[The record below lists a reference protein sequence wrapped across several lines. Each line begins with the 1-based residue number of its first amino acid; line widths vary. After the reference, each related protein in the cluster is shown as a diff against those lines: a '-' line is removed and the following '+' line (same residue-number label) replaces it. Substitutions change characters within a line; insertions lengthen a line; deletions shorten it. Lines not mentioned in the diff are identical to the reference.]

1 MKVIGLRL
9 ALPAAILAIVFCAA
23 ARVDSAEPGHSRGGV
38 AVRTE
43 QGGVGAKAEYCTDCH
58 GPSGQGYHG
67 YLTMPRLAGQTT
79 VYIDN
84 QLRNFAERSRERD
97 LFINMSRVHGLSP
110 DMRSALATHFRGLDP
125 RPIGG
130 GPRNLVGT
138 GKRIYDE
145 GIPEANIP
153 ACAACHGPDAKGQ
166 EAIPRLAGQLYAY
179 TVKEL
184 TNWSRERGQGSAK
197 DDTSAVM
204 TPIAHAMTPAQVS
217 AIAAYLSYLR

>member
-1 MKVIGLRL
+1 MKVISLRW
-9 ALPAAILAIVFCAA
+9 ALPAAVLAMAVFAA
-23 ARVDSAEPGHSRGGV
+23 ARVDSEPAHARRGVPVRTGGV
-38 AVRTE
+38 AGKV
-43 QGGVGAKAEYCTDCH
+43 EYCTDCH

-67 YLTMPRLAGQTT
+67 YLTMPRLAGQSSE
-79 VYIDN
+79 YIEN
-84 QLRNFAERSRERD
+84 QLRSFAERSRERD
-97 LFINMSRVHGLSP
+97 LFINMARVHGLSP
-110 DMRSALATHFRGLDP
+110 DMRAALAAHFQALNP

-130 GPRNLVGT
+130 GPRNLLGT

-184 TNWSRERGQGSAK
+184 TNWTRERGQGSAK

-204 TPIAHAMTPAQVS
+204 TPIAHALNPAQVS
-217 AIAAYLSYLR
+217 ALAAYLSYLR